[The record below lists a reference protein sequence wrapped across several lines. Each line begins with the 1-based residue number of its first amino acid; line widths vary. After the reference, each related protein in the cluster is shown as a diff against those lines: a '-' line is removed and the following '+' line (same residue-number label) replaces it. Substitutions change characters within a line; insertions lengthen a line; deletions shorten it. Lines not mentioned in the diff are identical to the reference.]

1 MAWGTVPALSQSII
15 HNLNQAQVSSV
26 IQDNV
31 KLMYTTLS
39 FTEGRKNSPYWVVDV
54 EIK

>member
-1 MAWGTVPALSQSII
+1 MAWGTVPALSQNIV

-31 KLMYTTLS
+31 KLNVYYPLLHRRQKEQS
-39 FTEGRKNSPYWVVDV
+39 LLDG
-54 EIK
+54 